1 MAWANGQFN
10 SNTQHVRLNQDG
22 KMYLYNLSASTSG
35 TDVRYDAASGL
46 LFHVTSSA
54 EDKTGVVSMR
64 GVLDALG
71 KRSPLYSAAFEPKL
85 FRRNIPSGRDDWEA
99 GFIAEE
105 LEAVMPEMVTV
116 DEGGEVAGFDSS
128 LMLAHV
134 VGELRELRQE
144 LDEVWG
150 VVDPSRVAL
159 PVAGPSADE
168 IAKLAMYQT
177 KLLALGPAPLENTA
191 GGEALGDWITER
203 DLIPGQMRA
212 AFPLDA

>member
-1 MAWANGQFN
+1 
-10 SNTQHVRLNQDG
+10 
-22 KMYLYNLSASTSG
+22 
-35 TDVRYDAASGL
+35 
-46 LFHVTSSA
+46 
-54 EDKTGVVSMR
+54 
-64 GVLDALG
+64 
-71 KRSPLYSAAFEPKL
+71 
-85 FRRNIPSGRDDWEA
+85 
-99 GFIAEE
+99 
-105 LEAVMPEMVTV
+105 
-116 DEGGEVAGFDSS
+116 
-128 LMLAHV
+128 MLAHV
-134 VGELRELRQE
+134 VGELRELRGE